1 MGMSGDVWS
10 VTQQSDADFYVE
22 AVTPV
27 AGGALTVANS
37 VPARNGVGYQVTVTS
52 DGADGGRTFTITGIG
67 MDGAVLTEAITGPA
81 TTTVTGSSYF
91 VEVTGV
97 SVDAATAGEI
107 TVGYGGNFALPMTR
121 IKYVYYEATATA
133 GSITVTRASDSAQ
146 LFYLPTPSAAD
157 HTDSMLFPGEGIRTT
172 YTTGDYATVATTN
185 LVTLNF
191 VCG

>member
-52 DGADGGRTFTITGIG
+52 DGADSGRTFTVTGIG
-67 MDGAVLTEAITGPA
+67 MDGKVLTEAITGPA

-97 SVDAATAGEI
+97 SVDAATAGSI
-107 TVGYGGNFALPMTR
+107 TVGYGGNFSLPKTR
-121 IKYVYYEATATA
+121 IKHVYYEATATA
-133 GSITVTRASDSAQ
+133 GSITITRASDSAQ

-157 HTDSMLFPGEGIRTT
+157 HTDGLLMPGEGILTA
-172 YTTGDYATVATTN
+172 YTVNDYATVATTN
-185 LVTLNF
+185 LVVLNLI
-191 VCG
+191 CG

>member
-27 AGGALTVANS
+27 AGGPLTVANS

-67 MDGAVLTEAITGPA
+67 MDGNVLTEAITGPA
-81 TTTVTGSSYF
+81 TTTVTGASYF

-97 SVDAATAGEI
+97 SVDDATAGEI
-107 TVGYGGNFALPMTR
+107 TVGYGGNLALPATR
-121 IKYVYYEATATA
+121 IMHVYYEATASA
-133 GSITVTRASDSAQ
+133 GTITITRASDSAQ

-157 HTDSMLFPGEGIRTT
+157 HTDSMMMPGMGIRTAFAPD
-172 YTTGDYATVATTN
+172 DYATVATTN
-185 LVTLNF
+185 LVTLNLM
-191 VCG
+191 CG